1 MNFMVRAYD
10 CFRFLFCYLSF
21 DRLLSLADSQV
32 LTPRLWS
39 QLQQQVLTIAE
50 IKAQPPP
57 LWNPEATRRIA
68 SRPGAYRFVADGTTG
83 LARRPGAHRL
93 LVGDG
98 RKGVA
103 HRPGAH
109 RIVGDGTT
117 GAHRLVA
124 DGTTG
129 LAGRPGAHR
138 LLVGDGINGLARR
151 PGAHRLVGYRA

>member
-1 MNFMVRAYD
+1 MDRMEFHNQIPWIPWNSMETKESMDFMESMGSMDFMDTICVKLRVRAYD

-21 DRLLSLADSQV
+21 DRLLNLAHSQF

-68 SRPGAYRFVADGTTG
+68 SRPGAHRLVADGTTG

-93 LVGDG
+93 LVGDAIT
-98 RKGVA
+98 R
-103 HRPGAH
+103 
-109 RIVGDGTT
+109 
-117 GAHRLVA
+117 
-124 DGTTG
+124 
-129 LAGRPGAHR
+129 RPGAHR
-138 LLVGDGINGLARR
+138 LL
-151 PGAHRLVGYRA
+151 